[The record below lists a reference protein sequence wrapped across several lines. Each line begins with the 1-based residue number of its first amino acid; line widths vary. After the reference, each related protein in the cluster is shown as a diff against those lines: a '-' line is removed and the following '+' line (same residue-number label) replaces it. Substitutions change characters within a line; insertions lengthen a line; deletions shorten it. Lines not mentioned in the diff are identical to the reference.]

1 MAKATTKIIST
12 SRPVKAS
19 CKNTK
24 VRTAAGACAPERKPM
39 MKSGGT
45 SPFGILSIIAGID
58 KNPKPTAADRISGA
72 KMGTKKMAVGG
83 TTESCGPGKPKGC
96 GYAKAQRKN
105 RRSANMS
112 KVGPVVAK
120 VLTTAATIGGLAYGA
135 MKGKKM
141 LENKKV
147 GGAVKKSLPKAQVGS
162 IVTDNTRVNN
172 PYKTR
177 YPVMSNKKK
186 DPEQLTR
193 KELDALSHQRRGMGE
208 SYGSY
213 VKKSGSV
220 MNELGQLKPK
230 QQTQLNKYMSKAS
243 LGKKIYE
250 ALPNVGRIVGSSA
263 ADIPKGSK
271 LEKQKLGGTTHPGFK
286 AVQSKIAAKQGISKE
301 AAGAILASSTRKA
314 SAKAKAV
321 NPRLKKVK

>member
-58 KNPKPTAADRISGA
+58 NNPKPTAADRISGA
-72 KMGTKKMAVGG
+72 KMQNKKMAVGG
-83 TTESCGPGKPKGC
+83 MTESCGPGKPKGC

-105 RRSANMS
+105 KRSQAMS
-112 KVGPVVAK
+112 HVGPVVAK
-120 VLTTAATIGGLAYGA
+120 VLGTVATIGALGLGA

-147 GGAVKKSLPKAQVGS
+147 GGA
-162 IVTDNTRVNN
+162 
-172 PYKTR
+172 
-177 YPVMSNKKK
+177 
-186 DPEQLTR
+186 
-193 KELDALSHQRRGMGE
+193 
-208 SYGSY
+208 
-213 VKKSGSV
+213 
-220 MNELGQLKPK
+220 
-230 QQTQLNKYMSKAS
+230 
-243 LGKKIYE
+243 
-250 ALPNVGRIVGSSA
+250 
-263 ADIPKGSK
+263 
-271 LEKQKLGGTTHPGFK
+271 THPGFK
-286 AVQSKIAAKQGISKE
+286 AVQSSIAAKQGISKQ
-301 AAGAILASSTRKA
+301 AAGAILASSARKA
-314 SAKAKAV
+314 SAKAKAA